1 MDLNAPFGSDDSAD
15 DVFPG
20 EEPETD
26 SSLQAQGTAQPA
38 PEMVFDNLEEFVTE
52 FLVHQ
57 YQRPV
62 VSHGRAEFTWCA
74 SWWRHKEAVNRLNAL
89 WRAWEA
95 LRMDPTTG
103 LANWWNS
110 YADPTMAALFSN
122 TGPFQGCTPAEHKPA
137 NKPLPVVPAPAG
149 LYSRQ

>member
-1 MDLNAPFGSDDSAD
+1 MDLHAPFGADDSAD

-26 SSLQAQGTAQPA
+26 SARPTQRTAQPA

-95 LRMDPTTG
+95 LRLDPTTG
-103 LANWWNS
+103 LANWWNN
-110 YADPTMAALFSN
+110 YADPTMAALFSG
-122 TGPFQGCTPAEHKPA
+122 TGPFQGCTAMEHKPA
-137 NKPLPVVPAPAG
+137 NKPLPIVRAPEG
-149 LYSRQ
+149 LYSA

>member
-1 MDLNAPFGSDDSAD
+1 MDLHAPFGPDDSAD

-26 SSLQAQGTAQPA
+26 NVPQAQGTVQPA
-38 PEMVFDNLEEFVTE
+38 PEMVFNNFEEFVTE

-62 VSHGRAEFTWCA
+62 ESYGRAEFTWCA
-74 SWWRHKEAVNRLNAL
+74 SWWRHKEAVNRPNAL

-95 LRMDPTTG
+95 LRTDPTTG
-103 LANWWNS
+103 LATRWNS
-110 YADPTMAALFSN
+110 YADPTMVVLFSG

-137 NKPLPVVPAPAG
+137 NKPLPVVSAPQS
-149 LYSRQ
+149 LYTY

>member
-1 MDLNAPFGSDDSAD
+1 MDLQAPFGSDDSAN

-26 SSLQAQGTAQPA
+26 SAPQAQGTAQPA
-38 PEMVFDNLEEFVTE
+38 PEMVFNNLEEFVTE

-74 SWWRHKEAVNRLNAL
+74 SWWRHKEAVNRFSAL
-89 WRAWEA
+89 
-95 LRMDPTTG
+95 
-103 LANWWNS
+103 
-110 YADPTMAALFSN
+110 
-122 TGPFQGCTPAEHKPA
+122 
-137 NKPLPVVPAPAG
+137 
-149 LYSRQ
+149 